1 MNRATAKTRDLAKL
15 LVAYEARDA
24 GTAGPSF
31 GSFPVLEKLRPCLT
45 ALMGNGGYRALLLR
59 CLALATAEVPLLQAT
74 HVAADGRLEGFDA
87 LETGL
92 DQEAIIKGR
101 LVVVTHLIGLLV
113 AFIGEKLTHQLVVE
127 VWPKLDT
134 GDLNLKTG
142 DSI

>member
-59 CLALATAEVPLLQAT
+59 CLALATAEVPLLQSA
-74 HVAADGRLEGFDA
+74 HVAADCRLEGFAA
-87 LETGL
+87 LETGPEE
-92 DQEAIIKGR
+92 EAIIEGR
-101 LVVVTHLIGLLV
+101 LVVVTQLIGLLV
-113 AFIGEKLTHQLVVE
+113 AFIGEKLTHQLVRE
-127 VWPKLDT
+127 VWPKLDA
-134 GDLNLKTG
+134 GDLKLKTD